1 MSLRQCNIWTKV
13 SRRASQFCTL
23 ANIARN
29 FFKNDY
35 KSAVILEG
43 DQTNHHDKLGLLNLA
58 AELGIRD
65 CKVMEV
71 GKASVM
77 CVTRRTVD
85 GNRRNLNH
93 YETNGSQM
101 LPGLPMRNGIG
112 LDLPPGQVSLLLIS
126 VFVTI
131 PIVIQPQIER
141 HTK

>member
-1 MSLRQCNIWTKV
+1 MTI
-13 SRRASQFCTL
+13 
-23 ANIARN
+23 
-29 FFKNDY
+29 
-35 KSAVILEG
+35 KSAVIFAG
-43 DQTNHHDKLGLLNLA
+43 NQTNHHDNLGLLNLA
-58 AELGIRD
+58 AELGNVSRD

-85 GNRRNLNH
+85 GNRRNLKH

-112 LDLPPGQVSLLLIS
+112 LGLFPGQVSLLLIS